1 MSSRVCGPVSV
12 FCAWRPAT
20 RANSWRPLA
29 CERCRPVRVHRAL
42 SSTCSRAG
50 GHSST
55 PWPRMAS
62 ATTAT
67 FAAPATTT
75 DDRRRRSSNKDTRCA
90 MANAL
95 TAQLQQPEID
105 AMPFAERLALLVD
118 IQHSAMLTAA
128 LAQRLTRAGMRQS
141 ACMENL
147 DLRTPLG
154 LDRST
159 MQALASGLWIRQH
172 RNVLISGAA
181 GIGKSWIACALGNQA
196 ARDGVSVL
204 YKRLSRLLDE
214 LAVARLHGRQA
225 RMLKTLARTRLL
237 ILDDWAM
244 VKLTADQRR
253 DLMEVIDD
261 RHDRGSTIVA
271 TQIPQDSWHLQ
282 IGDPTYADAI
292 LDRLVNN
299 AYRLELTGKSMRGNG
314 ARRAVADPA
323 VDEIGEQSK

>member
-1 MSSRVCGPVSV
+1 MHQPTIEKLHDLRLG
-12 FCAWRPAT
+12 
-20 RANSWRPLA
+20 
-29 CERCRPVRVHRAL
+29 
-42 SSTCSRAG
+42 
-50 GHSST
+50 
-55 PWPRMAS
+55 
-62 ATTAT
+62 
-67 FAAPATTT
+67 
-75 DDRRRRSSNKDTRCA
+75 A

-147 DLRTPLG
+147 DLRTPRG

-159 MQALASGLWIRQH
+159 IQALASGLWIRQH

-181 GIGKSWIACALGNQA
+181 GI
-196 ARDGVSVL
+196 SVL

-214 LAVARLHGRQA
+214 LAIARLHGRQA
-225 RMLKTLARTRLL
+225 RLLKTLARTRLL

-253 DLMEVIDD
+253 DLMEVVDD

-271 TQIPQDSWHLQ
+271 TQIPQERWHEQ

-299 AYRLELTGKSMRGNG
+299 AYRLELKGKSMRGNG

-323 VDEIGEQSK
+323 VDEIAEQSK